1 MRQPFDIQ
9 TDHMQLLGEMYAL
22 LKEGGTLFFSTNF
35 RKFKLEWA
43 PPVGGSVK
51 KYQRRPSP
59 LIIEIRKSIRV
70 TKSQKL
76 R

>member
-43 PPVGGSVK
+43 PPMGGSIK
-51 KYQRRPSP
+51 EISKGDRP
-59 LIIEIRKSIRV
+59 L
-70 TKSQKL
+70 
-76 R
+76 